1 MRSLLAS
8 LCLFC
13 CLFVVPVVNAGDP
26 VAGPFYK
33 GTLADLRVPS
43 DTLGADYKGP
53 TGIQFEDLSTT
64 KTLNRQQW
72 DSVRGEHKRW
82 KRSGAR
88 AVGDYTYVNKKKVD
102 NITVR
107 ILLFESPERAREFWN
122 EVYQR
127 EGAERD
133 FKHVPNVGEAA
144 VDSLTRRRRHV
155 LFGNA
160 ILTATQEK
168 EGNRHIVMLQKYM
181 LKLEGKDPAA
191 ANT

>member
-1 MRSLLAS
+1 MRSLLAT
-8 LCLFC
+8 LVLFC
-13 CLFVVPVVNAGDP
+13 CLLVVPVVNAD
-26 VAGPFYK
+26 GPTTGPIYK
-33 GTLADLRVPS
+33 GCLADLRVPS

-53 TGIQFEDLSTT
+53 SGLQFEDISTT

-72 DSVRGEHKRW
+72 DSVRGEQKRW
-82 KRSGAR
+82 SRAGVR

-107 ILLFESPERAREFWN
+107 VMVFNTPEQARAFWS

-155 LFGNA
+155 LFGNT